1 MEEIIAKEKFV
12 NRLIIA
18 SLSISFVAFLFVI
31 LIFIKQPNL
40 QPIDMNR
47 WKKEKKYGFYYQNDI
62 IYYNHLIDVTKATLS
77 IYYPNNLLTCRDEY
91 KFYKCAKKSSETE
104 KIAMILNSGDYI
116 PKETI
121 NKYMKLN
128 YIVVNPNFH
137 EPYEYYDIILTI
149 TEIKASIKYI
159 LSNFKDS
166 QLFVIG
172 NEIYGE
178 ICNVLAVSQNHEKYK
193 DLLKKLEPEN
203 ENEKID
209 GIISILP
216 KGGFDI
222 QNSAFEWL
230 MKDKRKSL
238 EEDSSLKKIHEN
250 LAMHYEKYLNEIFN
264 VTDFNCPQNNTIN
277 NENNLISKYRSCLN
291 KIYNITE
298 NNSYYYKFPLIDGIY
313 FSENRENKLFGNY
326 YKKTCQHFD
335 YDLND
340 FANRCINST
349 KQNFSVKNNYGKN
362 LNISLRVYM
371 SSPMFYVNDY
381 LSKKNEHKPQNWII
395 YSDPNFL
402 NYSYSYYFPTEFNLY
417 LKLFNKTNLK
427 FTLINETKYII
438 NFYKESLKIL
448 NSI

>member
-91 KFYKCAKKSSETE
+91 KFYKCVKKSSKE

-166 QLFVIG
+166 ELFVIG

-193 DLLKKLEPEN
+193 DLLKNLEPEN

-230 MKDKRKSL
+230 MKGKRKSL
-238 EEDSSLKKIHEN
+238 DSSLIEIQEN
-250 LAMHYEKYLNEIFN
+250 LNMHYKKYLNEIFN
-264 VTDFNCPQNNTIN
+264 VTDFKCPQNNTIN
-277 NENNLISKYRSCLN
+277 NENDLISKYRSCLN
-291 KIYNITE
+291 EIYNIKE
-298 NNSYYYKFPLIDGIY
+298 DNSYNYKFPLIDGIY

-335 YDLND
+335 YNLND
-340 FANRCINST
+340 FASSYINST

-362 LNISLRVYM
+362 LNISLRVNM

-381 LSKKNEHKPQNWII
+381 LSKKNEHKPENWII

-402 NYSYSYYFPTEFNLY
+402 NYSNSYYFPTEFNLY
-417 LKLFNKTNLK
+417 LKLFDKTNLN
-427 FTLINETKYII
+427 FTLINGTKFGV
-438 NFYKESLKIL
+438 NFYNESLKIL
-448 NSI
+448 KSI